1 MYNVF
6 THENLSLVV
15 KEDEL
20 KKETEWSADADCAE
34 QDVGCWSQ
42 VWSARYMYMFTL
54 TLQLLRYDC

>member
-20 KKETEWSADADCAE
+20 KKEIERSADADCAE

-54 TLQLLRYDC
+54 TL

>member
-1 MYNVF
+1 MYIVF

-20 KKETEWSADADCAE
+20 KKETESSADADCAE

-54 TLQLLRYDC
+54 TL